1 MSRNGTRYNP
11 VPGGTAT
18 GISQISPIPRKT
30 VGSGALPNE
39 KNGIKYHTVPLE
51 PETNPS
57 YVSLISREIAG
68 SGPAQNEPA
77 LITSSWGIGWKIPAL
92 MTANY
97 FLGMKNHP
105 PGRCLELTPSSAR
118 DRCHSLPSFPLYR
131 PETCRRGSPGRPSIV
146 CRNRF

>member
-1 MSRNGTRYNP
+1 MSRNGTKYNP

-30 VGSGALPNE
+30 VGSGVLPNE
-39 KNGIKYHTVPLE
+39 KNGTNYHTVPLE
-51 PETNPS
+51 TERNPS

-68 SGPAQNEPA
+68 SGPAQNEPT

-97 FLGMKNHP
+97 FLGMENHP
-105 PGRCLELTPSSAR
+105 PGRCLELIPSSSW

-131 PETCRRGSPGRPSIV
+131 PETCRRGSPGGPSII